1 MKWSEAHD
9 VHFLKE
15 MTYFEPWLHKKGSSE
30 RGEAWANLATRLG
43 KCDELKFR
51 VTHRSLRDRYL
62 LLERRYKKKV
72 AEEEKSSGISPEFTE
87 LDQLMEDI
95 VTMFEEADQA
105 EVEKKK
111 KVEKEAAEIQ
121 EVRRVSL
128 ESFKESRE
136 REHEQPKKKK
146 RTSGAD
152 AISFIKG
159 QWHRKFLLA
168 ISILLD
174 DLTMKILSFRSQTF

>member
-9 VHFLKE
+9 IHFLKE

-30 RGEAWANLATRLG
+30 RGEACPNLATRLG

-51 VTHRSLRDRYL
+51 VTQRSLRDRYL

-72 AEEEKSSGISPEFTE
+72 VEEEKSSGISPEFTE

-111 KVEKEAAEIQ
+111 KVEKK
-121 EVRRVSL
+121 L
-128 ESFKESRE
+128 LKFK
-136 REHEQPKKKK
+136 K
-146 RTSGAD
+146 
-152 AISFIKG
+152 
-159 QWHRKFLLA
+159 
-168 ISILLD
+168 
-174 DLTMKILSFRSQTF
+174 

>member
-43 KCDELKFR
+43 KCDELKFQ
-51 VTHRSLRDRYL
+51 VTQRSLRDRYL

-72 AEEEKSSGISPEFTE
+72 AEEENSSGISPEFTE

-128 ESFKESRE
+128 ESFKAEKENTNNQRRRRGQVVLMPFLSL
-136 REHEQPKKKK
+136 KK
-146 RTSGAD
+146 R
-152 AISFIKG
+152 FK
-159 QWHRKFLLA
+159 WKENRKKVNLKKLKKQE
-168 ISILLD
+168 IE
-174 DLTMKILSFRSQTF
+174 QE